1 MHPKYRADIDGLRA
15 VAVASVVI
23 FHAFPKLLPGGFIGV
38 DIFFVISGFLIT
50 TIIMQ
55 SHAAGDFS
63 YRDFYARRI
72 RRIFPAL
79 MLVLAGV
86 LAFGW
91 YVLLNKE
98 FVELGKQALGGVGF
112 VANFVFWSEAGYF
125 DTAAETKPLLHLW
138 SLGIEEQFY
147 ILWPLLLGLAWRRR
161 WPIVRVLW
169 VLAVV
174 SFLINVTT
182 IHPFRT
188 AAFYSPASRFWEL
201 MVGGILACMRMKPSA
216 PSVWR
221 SHVQSVLG
229 VGLIVLGLVM
239 IRSDK
244 AFPGWWAL
252 LPTLGAVSC
261 IAAGP
266 TGVLNKYFLSNRA
279 MVWIG
284 LISYPLYL
292 WHWPLLVYAR
302 IVKGAEPS
310 VGTRVTMVVASVLLA
325 WLTYRFIERFT
336 RARLG
341 AGMLRTLVG
350 TGAFVAVAGVAVLN
364 GLPARHNSELL
375 QKVTDATVDGDYYAG
390 FSSENFGP
398 YAVNR
403 IGNGARK
410 VLLIGDSHVIE
421 YGPRAAELA
430 RLAPERM
437 ATTYFFTYGACPAI
451 PNVFAEQN
459 PGCGPARDQ
468 WMAMARDPQID
479 TVLIGSCWNCYFTG
493 DFPLDYVLR
502 ANGASLSL
510 TRGDRA
516 GIEPSLVALQAWVTE
531 LVKQKKKVYLLLD
544 NALGDDF
551 EPRRMIEGSR
561 LRTLSVVGNSPTAPV
576 LADQVKLNQRLLQIA
591 AASGA
596 EAIDVLGALCKDSQ
610 CPRTMPDGAPAY
622 KDHGHL
628 RPAFTRQFATYLDK
642 VFLEEGVQPAAAN

>member
-15 VAVASVVI
+15 VAVASVVA

-55 SHAAGDFS
+55 SHAAADFS

-79 MLVLAGV
+79 MLVLVAV

-98 FVELGKQALGGVGF
+98 FAELGKQAAGGAVF
-112 VANFVFWSEAGYF
+112 IANFVFWNEAGYF

-147 ILWPLLLGLAWRRR
+147 IFWPLLLGFAYRRR

-169 VLAVV
+169 VLAVA
-174 SFLINVTT
+174 SFLVNVTT
-182 IHPFRT
+182 IHPYRT
-188 AAFYSPASRFWEL
+188 AAFYSPISRFWEL
-201 MVGGILACMRMKPSA
+201 MAGGILACMRLKPA
-216 PSVWR
+216 EPKPWR

-229 VGLIVLGLVM
+229 VGLIVLGLVT
-239 IRSDK
+239 IRSEK

-266 TGVLNKYFLSNRA
+266 TGVLNRWFLANRA

-302 IVKGAEPS
+302 IVHGSVPS
-310 VGTRVTMVVASVLLA
+310 VGTRVAMVVASVLLA
-325 WLTYRFIERFT
+325 WMTYRFLERFT
-336 RARLG
+336 RTRANTGL
-341 AGMLRTLVG
+341 LRTLVG
-350 TGAFVAVAGVAVLN
+350 TGAFVTLAGMVILSGV
-364 GLPARHNSELL
+364 PARNSSDLL
-375 QKVTDATVDGDYYAG
+375 QKVTDATVDGDYYTD
-390 FSSENFGP
+390 FSQENFGP

-403 IGNGARK
+403 IGNGPRK

-421 YGPRAAELA
+421 YAPRAAELA
-430 RLAPERM
+430 RTSPERM
-437 ATTYFFTYGACPAI
+437 ATTYFFTYGACPAV

-502 ANGASLSL
+502 EGGVSYPLNKGE
-510 TRGDRA
+510 RP
-516 GIEPSLVALQAWVTE
+516 GIERSLQALQAWVTE

-544 NALGDDF
+544 NPLGNEF

-561 LRTLSVVGNSPTAPV
+561 LGTLSVVRNSPTVPMP
-576 LADQVKLNQRLLQIA
+576 ADQARLNERLLQLA

-596 EAIDVLGALCKDSQ
+596 QVIDVMAHLCKDGQ
-610 CPRTMPDGAPAY
+610 CVRTMPDGAPAY
-622 KDHGHL
+622 KDDSHL
-628 RPAFTRQFATYLDK
+628 RPAYTRHYANYLDR
-642 VFLEEGVQPAAAN
+642 VFLEDGSQPAAAN

>member
-15 VAVASVVI
+15 VAVASVVA

-79 MLVLAGV
+79 MLVLAAA

-98 FVELGKQALGGVGF
+98 FVELGKQAVGGAAF
-112 VANFVFWSEAGYF
+112 VANFIFWNEAGYF

-147 ILWPLLLGLAWRRR
+147 IFWPLLLGFAWRRR

-182 IHPFRT
+182 IHPYRT
-188 AAFYSPASRFWEL
+188 AAFYSPISRFWEL
-201 MVGGILACMRMKPSA
+201 MVGGILACMRLKPSA
-216 PSVWR
+216 PNPWR

-239 IRSDK
+239 IRSEK

-266 TGVLNKYFLSNRA
+266 TGLLNRYVLSNRA
-279 MVWIG
+279 MVWVG

-302 IVKGAEPS
+302 IVKGGMPS
-310 VGTRVTMVVASVLLA
+310 EGTRAAMVMASVLFA
-325 WLTYRFIERFT
+325 WLTYRFVERFT
-336 RARLG
+336 RARVG
-341 AGMLRTLVG
+341 VGMLRTLAG
-350 TGAFVAVAGVAVLN
+350 SGAFVAMAGLVILSGV
-364 GLPARHNSELL
+364 PARNSSELL
-375 QKVTDATVDGDYYAG
+375 QKVTDATVDGDYYTG
-390 FSSENFGP
+390 FSQENFGP

-421 YGPRAAELA
+421 YAPRAAELA
-430 RLAPERM
+430 RTAPERM
-437 ATTYFFTYGACPAI
+437 ATTYFFTYGACPAV
-451 PNVFAEQN
+451 PDVFAEQN
-459 PGCGPARDQ
+459 PGCGPAREQ

-502 ANGASLSL
+502 EGAASYPLNK
-510 TRGDRA
+510 GDRP
-516 GIEPSLVALQAWVTE
+516 GIERSLEVLQKWVTE

-544 NALGDDF
+544 NPLGNDF

-561 LRTLSVVGNSPTAPV
+561 LGTLSVVRNSPTVPIP
-576 LADQVKLNQRLLQIA
+576 ADQAKLNQRLLQIA

-596 EAIDVLGALCKDSQ
+596 EAIDVLAHLCKDGQ
-610 CPRTMPDGAPAY
+610 CVRTMPDGAPAY
-622 KDHGHL
+622 KDDSHL
-628 RPAFTRQFATYLDK
+628 RPAYTRHFANYLDK
-642 VFLEEGVQPAAAN
+642 VFLEDGSQPAAAN